1 MGTFT
6 RSPLKQLPGKRSA
19 IPARWPAARSRLRRS
34 LAVAGVLIPLMA
46 VVLIVWRWHVRR
58 EPFDLLIV
66 NAAIYDGT
74 GRPPFQGSLG
84 VRGNRIAKV
93 WRGVLLMMPRAA
105 RVINADG
112 LALSPGFIDTHSH
125 ADFSIGI
132 GSSPI
137 EADNFVGQGVTTMI
151 VGNCGRSSKDLGAFG
166 RMVDRRKC
174 NVNIASLV
182 GLNTIRTMVMKESTA
197 PASPVE
203 INSMCALVR
212 QQMEDGALGASTG
225 YAYVPGRFASKE
237 EIAKQLGVVAKY
249 GGIHTSHIRDE
260 GSGVLASVDEAVA
273 ASRAARLP
281 VLISHLKITGRS
293 NCSKYP
299 ALLARLRKALKPSA
313 DVRVFYDQYPYN
325 ASSTDLEVYVS
336 DRFLALNHA
345 ERDRAVRLDSK
356 RLKAEITENLRK
368 DGFADLGFAQVAS
381 FSPRRD
387 WQGLTIPEIDSRE
400 HPGRLSS
407 LDSQLNVMLQMIEKG
422 GAQMV
427 YHTICSDVTLS
438 IQRDLEPMVGSDSAI
453 RYDDGTTLPHP
464 RGWGTF
470 PRYLSMFAIKKQAI
484 SVATA
489 IHRMTDLAAQV
500 FGLRL
505 RGRIETGYYADL
517 VLFDPSI
524 VRDRATYRAPF
535 LTPLGIR
542 YVAVNGELVLE
553 ARSGGAS
560 GEVDIV
566 PTGKY
571 PGHFLRRPP
580 RLRRNQH
587 GIVPPEAGQESYF

>member
-1 MGTFT
+1 M
-6 RSPLKQLPGKRSA
+6 RWRV
-19 IPARWPAARSRLRRS
+19 PAKWSGLERV
-34 LAVAGVLIPLMA
+34 LAFAGALILLMA
-46 VVLIVWRWHVRR
+46 VSLIIWRWLVRR

-66 NAAIYDGT
+66 NATIYDGT
-74 GRPPFQGSLG
+74 GAPPFYGSLG
-84 VRGNRIAKV
+84 VRGNRIARI
-93 WRGVLLMMPRAA
+93 WRGGLMMMPRAE
-105 RVINADG
+105 RVIDADG

-125 ADFSIGI
+125 ADFSIGS
-132 GSSPI
+132 GNSPI

-151 VGNCGRSSKDLGAFG
+151 VGNCGRSSKDLGVFA
-166 RMVDRRKC
+166 RTVDRRKC

-182 GLNTIRTMVMKESTA
+182 GLNTIRTMVMRESAA
-197 PASPVE
+197 PATPVE

-225 YAYVPGRFASKE
+225 YAYVPGRFASIE
-237 EIAKQLGVVAKY
+237 EIARQLGVVARY
-249 GGIHTSHIRDE
+249 GGIHTSHIRNE

-273 ASRAARLP
+273 ASRAAKLP

-345 ERDRAVRLDSK
+345 ERDRAIRLDSK
-356 RLKAEITENLRK
+356 RLKTEITENLKR

-400 HPGRLSS
+400 HPERLSS

-427 YHTICSDVTLS
+427 YHTICADVTLS

-470 PRYLSMFAIKKQAI
+470 PRYLSMFAMKRQAI

-505 RGRIETGYYADL
+505 RGRIESGYYADL
-517 VLFDPSI
+517 VLFDLST
-524 VRDRATYRAPF
+524 VRDRATYKAPF

-542 YVAVNGELVLE
+542 YVIVNGELVLE
-553 ARSGGAS
+553 PRSGGTS

-571 PGHFLRRPP
+571 PGRFLRRPQ
-580 RLRRNQH
+580 RLRRDRNAL
-587 GIVPPEAGQESYF
+587 VSPESGRDS